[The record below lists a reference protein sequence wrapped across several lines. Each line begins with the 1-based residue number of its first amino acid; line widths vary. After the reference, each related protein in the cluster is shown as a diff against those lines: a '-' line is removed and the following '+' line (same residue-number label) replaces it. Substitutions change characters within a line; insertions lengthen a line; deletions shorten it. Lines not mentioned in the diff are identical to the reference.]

1 MFMVVEQVECPNVFD
16 ISMMCCCQARKPS
29 NGTAVDA
36 GFFKPTDESC
46 VRSQNLSG
54 THGIEFGDS

>member
-1 MFMVVEQVECPNVFD
+1 MIRGREFTESN
-16 ISMMCCCQARKPS
+16 CCCQARKPS